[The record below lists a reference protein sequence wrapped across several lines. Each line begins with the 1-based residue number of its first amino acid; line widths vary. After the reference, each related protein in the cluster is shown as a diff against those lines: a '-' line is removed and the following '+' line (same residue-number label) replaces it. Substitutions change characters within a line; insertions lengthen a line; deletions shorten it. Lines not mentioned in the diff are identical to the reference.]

1 MAEKQKRIEKTR
13 EGVPIWDGDAGTY
26 QEFEESALLWEQSIA
41 MHKRYLCGPRL
52 LTELTGTARRFTVG
66 KHPEW
71 LSFNGGVQRL
81 LTYLRSNLGLPQM
94 PELTDHLSRYFRQS
108 RRKKGETMNE
118 YVTRKSELYA
128 RARQGLHRV
137 MSHYEKKKPAWEK
150 SYGGYSRPGS
160 TDPWANYRR
169 TPSLAGSQNLSAE
182 EIQDDREALARPDD
196 QAEATE
202 DATEERSST
211 GPGPS
216 GDSWSY
222 PDWWSNDWW
231 STSWTPSENADWNVE
246 APELLPE
253 YVQGWYL
260 LFDSGLDTNERNMI
274 VAALKGDFT
283 MTRVAQELRSQ
294 WTDEDL
300 RRRDAANRHS
310 SWWVDENEEAESE
323 DYDTAWVAQAH
334 RNFNDEGLALLGEAE
349 DVAQEA
355 LAMM

>member
-1 MAEKQKRIEKTR
+1 
-13 EGVPIWDGDAGTY
+13 
-26 QEFEESALLWEQSIA
+26 
-41 MHKRYLCGPRL
+41 
-52 LTELTGTARRFTVG
+52 
-66 KHPEW
+66 
-71 LSFNGGVQRL
+71 
-81 LTYLRSNLGLPQM
+81 
-94 PELTDHLSRYFRQS
+94 
-108 RRKKGETMNE
+108 
-118 YVTRKSELYA
+118 
-128 RARQGLHRV
+128 

-222 PDWWSNDWW
+222 PEWWSNDWW

-260 LFDSGLDTNERNMI
+260 LF
-274 VAALKGDFT
+274 
-283 MTRVAQELRSQ
+283 
-294 WTDEDL
+294 
-300 RRRDAANRHS
+300 
-310 SWWVDENEEAESE
+310 E
-323 DYDTAWVAQAH
+323 DYDTAWVAQAQ

-355 LAMM
+355 LAMMERGRRTLKEAR

>member
-94 PELTDHLSRYFRQS
+94 PELADHLSRYFRQS

-137 MSHYEKKKPAWEK
+137 MSHYEK
-150 SYGGYSRPGS
+150 
-160 TDPWANYRR
+160 
-169 TPSLAGSQNLSAE
+169 
-182 EIQDDREALARPDD
+182 
-196 QAEATE
+196 
-202 DATEERSST
+202 
-211 GPGPS
+211 
-216 GDSWSY
+216 
-222 PDWWSNDWW
+222 
-231 STSWTPSENADWNVE
+231 
-246 APELLPE
+246 
-253 YVQGWYL
+253 
-260 LFDSGLDTNERNMI
+260 
-274 VAALKGDFT
+274 
-283 MTRVAQELRSQ
+283 RSQ
-294 WTDEDL
+294 RG
-300 RRRDAANRHS
+300 RRAMAAIAVLGPPTLGPITGGHPP
-310 SWWVDENEEAESE
+310 W
-323 DYDTAWVAQAH
+323 
-334 RNFNDEGLALLGEAE
+334 LA
-349 DVAQEA
+349 VRT
-355 LAMM
+355 